1 VRAALVVA
9 IATVSLLGACGGGG
23 DSNPSTTSSGNPNG
37 TTGTSAKEPGD
48 HSGKTQGTR
57 KKGSKGDG
65 RAHNGRKA
73 QGGSFQGSGNVFF
86 YKGRSRCITLPVAL
100 LASIYQARSDNPKD
114 VARAYANREAPSA
127 AYRRASI
134 AGCLAGIESRG
145 KR

>member
-1 VRAALVVA
+1 
-9 IATVSLLGACGGGG
+9 
-23 DSNPSTTSSGNPNG
+23 
-37 TTGTSAKEPGD
+37 
-48 HSGKTQGTR
+48 
-57 KKGSKGDG
+57 
-65 RAHNGRKA
+65 
-73 QGGSFQGSGNVFF
+73 VFF

-134 AGCLAGIESRG
+134 AGCLAGIESRR